1 METKLTILSEFF
13 EDPQKAFSIRELA
26 RRIRI
31 NHTTVR
37 QYLNNLV
44 KEGLIKKRKETTFDT
59 FISNITS
66 EYLNLK
72 LYYNLEKL
80 RKSGFVEF
88 INKELDFPIIVLFGS
103 YAKAQDTKDSDI
115 DICIITNIKKELN
128 FKHYESLL
136 NRKIGLHLFTKQEF
150 NHLKQ
155 KNPELI
161 NSIAN
166 GIVLEGELEI
176 L

>member
-13 EDPQKAFSIRELA
+13 KDPQKAFSIRELA

-37 QYLNNLV
+37 QYLNKLV
-44 KEGLIKKRKETTFDT
+44 KENLIKKRKETTFDT
-59 FISNITS
+59 FTSNIS
-66 EYLNLK
+66 PQYLNLK

-80 RKSGFVEF
+80 RKSGFIEF
-88 INKELDFPIIVLFGS
+88 LKKELDFPTIVLFGS
-103 YAKAQDTKDSDI
+103 YAKAHDTIDSDI
-115 DICIITNIKKELN
+115 DICLIASHKKEL
-128 FKHYESLL
+128 KLTHYESLL
-136 NRKIGLHLFTKQEF
+136 NRKINLHIFTKQEF
-150 NHLKQ
+150 NHAKQ

-161 NSIAN
+161 NNISN